1 MKNLL
6 DCINES
12 LLTEAK
18 EDIQRFKITD
28 LKDELEQNNVSK
40 SRIKEIIKYFETVLG
55 EAPYYCI
62 SGGNIKGKKSIS
74 IEKRYRVG
82 PSITDIHDIE
92 DTRKYF
98 GDDAAKSSE
107 EHNEEV
113 KKFTPE
119 KIQYIKNLEKNI
131 ELDIAPFKYGRYSG
145 NDKMYLHAAVGK
157 FEGEYI
163 PVIIQVAHSR
173 GYGWDDILKGYDTT
187 LYVAC
192 KNID

>member
-1 MKNLL
+1 MKSLVES
-6 DCINES
+6 INES
-12 LLTEAK
+12 LNEAK
-18 EDIQRFKITD
+18 EDVQRFKITD
-28 LKDELEQNNVSK
+28 LKRELEDNNVSK
-40 SRIKEIIKYFETVLG
+40 SRIKDIIKYFETVLG

-62 SGGNIKGKKSIS
+62 SGGNEGGKSSVSIA
-74 IEKRYRVG
+74 KRYKFG

-98 GDDAAKSSE
+98 GDDAAKWTE
-107 EHNEEV
+107 AHNEEI

-119 KIQYIKNLEKNI
+119 KIQYIQNLEKNI
-131 ELDIAPFKYGRYSG
+131 ELEIAPFKYGRYSG

-163 PVIIQVAHSR
+163 PIIMQVAKSR
-173 GYGWDDILKGYDTT
+173 GYSWNDMLKGLDTT

-192 KNID
+192 KDID